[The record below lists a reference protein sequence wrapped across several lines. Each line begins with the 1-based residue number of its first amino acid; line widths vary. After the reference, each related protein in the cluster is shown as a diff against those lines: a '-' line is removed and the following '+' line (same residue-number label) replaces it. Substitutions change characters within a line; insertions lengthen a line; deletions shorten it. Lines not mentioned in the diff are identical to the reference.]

1 MSKKTEASTT
11 ASLIHPGDLYT
22 FGLLS
27 IAKARGISLDD
38 AATQTVEELRL
49 GHSDEH
55 IEPTLQA
62 LAWLKANP
70 PKPIE

>member
-1 MSKKTEASTT
+1 MSKPTEANTDPLT
-11 ASLIHPGDLYT
+11 YPGATYVD
-22 FGLLS
+22 GLLS

-38 AATQTVEELRL
+38 AATQYIEELRL

-62 LAWLKANP
+62 LAWLKFNSG
-70 PKPIE
+70 KIE

>member
-1 MSKKTEASTT
+1 MSNPTEANTDPP
-11 ASLIHPGDLYT
+11 INPGDLYT
-22 FGLLS
+22 YGLLS

-55 IEPTLQA
+55 IIPTLQA
-62 LAWLKANP
+62 LAWLKANSGQV
-70 PKPIE
+70 E